1 MPVKSAQ
8 DYLTQYAKDKKITL
22 SEVKNFQNLGFDLNE
37 LNKFVADSPDI
48 VYKPKA
54 EIYYKENIPQ
64 PTKAEEPVKLPDQT
78 VTYTNP
84 ATGETG
90 LSIPEIDSAG
100 KVAVATIAKDAAT
113 EVEKARGEWGYKTQ
127 GLASE
132 AARAVGFRQ
141 AEAAEKATEIES
153 QGRLNLQNIINAGLK
168 DVSEIQ
174 GKTERDVTKIGGEYA
189 VKGEETRQ
197 SGQRD
202 ISRIG
207 ANAAVMQGLVNAFSF

>member
-22 SEVKNFQNLGFDLNE
+22 NEVKNFQNLGFDLNE
-37 LNKFVADSPDI
+37 LNKFVTDSPNV

-64 PTKAEEPVKLPDQT
+64 PTKTEEPVKLPDQT

-84 ATGETG
+84 ETGETG
-90 LSIPEIDSAG
+90 LSLPQIEGSVKIALG
-100 KVAVATIAKDAAT
+100 KLAKDTQVAVTNAA
-113 EVEKARGEWGYKTQ
+113 GEWAYKSQ
-127 GLASE
+127 GLASD
-132 AARAVGFRQ
+132 ATTKVGFRQ
-141 AEAAEKATEIES
+141 AEATEKATEIES

-202 ISRIG
+202 ISRIN
-207 ANAAVMQGLVNAFSF
+207 ANAAVMQGLVGAFNF

>member
-22 SEVKNFQNLGFDLNE
+22 NEVKNFQNLGFDLNE
-37 LNKFVADSPDI
+37 LNKFVTDSPNV

-64 PTKAEEPVKLPDQT
+64 PTKTEEPVKLPDQT

-84 ATGETG
+84 ETGETG
-90 LSIPEIDSAG
+90 LSIPEIESAS
-100 KVAVATIAKDAAT
+100 KVSLAKIAKDAAI
-113 EVEKARGEWGYKTQ
+113 EAEQAKGEWGYKTQ

-153 QGRLNLQNIINAGLK
+153 QGRLNLQKK
-168 DVSEIQ
+168 D
-174 GKTERDVTKIGGEYA
+174 
-189 VKGEETRQ
+189 
-197 SGQRD
+197 
-202 ISRIG
+202 
-207 ANAAVMQGLVNAFSF
+207 